1 MKAFFNIDNR
11 KIGSDYEP
19 LLIAEIGINHG
30 GSLQVAKSMVDAAYR
45 AGIEV
50 VKHQTHIPSDEY
62 SIEGANSIPG
72 NANISIVE
80 IMENCALCESE
91 EYELYKYTK
100 QKGMIF
106 ISTPFSLKALHR
118 ILDFDLPAIKVGS
131 GECSNYPLLKK
142 IGETNKPIILS
153 TGMNNI
159 KSIKKAIGCF
169 SQQSNIALL
178 HTTNIYPTPHE
189 FVRLS
194 AMVELNKHF
203 PDFVYGLSDHT
214 TDSISSLGAV
224 ALGASIIERHFTDTK
239 NREGPDI
246 VCSMDE
252 NDAKELIKNIKLMKK
267 CLSLGAKKEA
277 HPKEK
282 VTIDFAFASVISNTD
297 IKKNQK
303 ITKEDIWVKRPGTG
317 EISAENYDKIIGRIS
332 TKFIPKNTQLKWS
345 DFE

>member
-224 ALGASIIERHFTDTK
+224 ALGSSIIEKHFSDTRYRK
-239 NREGPDI
+239 GPDI
-246 VCSMDE
+246 ICSMDPCELKFLIDRSKEIFTALNTPKIRSMPE
-252 NDAKELIKNIKLMKK
+252 NEVYKFARGSVVADRDINIGEEINSKDIWARRPGSGEISVDDFEKLIGLRTNR
-267 CLSLGAKKEA
+267 
-277 HPKEK
+277 
-282 VTIDFAFASVISNTD
+282 F
-297 IKKNQK
+297 IKKNMQL
-303 ITKEDIWVKRPGTG
+303 EW
-317 EISAENYDKIIGRIS
+317 
-332 TKFIPKNTQLKWS
+332 KF
-345 DFE
+345 FER

>member
-1 MKAFFNIDNR
+1 MEPLFNIGER
-11 KIGSDYEP
+11 KIGSNFEP

-30 GSLQVAKSMVDAAYR
+30 GSLKVAKEMVDAAYR

-62 SIEGANSIPG
+62 SKEGANSIPG
-72 NANISIVE
+72 NANVSIVE
-80 IMENCALCESE
+80 IMEKCALSESD

-106 ISTPFSLKALHR
+106 ISTPFSIKALHR
-118 ILDFDLPAIKVGS
+118 IIDFDLPAIKVGS
-131 GECSNYPLLKK
+131 GECSNYPLLRK
-142 IGETNKPIILS
+142 IGEAEKPIILS

-159 KSIKKAIGCF
+159 ESIKKAINCF
-169 SQQSNIALL
+169 SGFNKIALL
-178 HTTNIYPTPHE
+178 HTTNLYPTPHE

-194 AMVELNKHF
+194 AMMELKKHF
-203 PDFVYGLSDHT
+203 PNYVYGLSDHT

-224 ALGASIIERHFTDTK
+224 ALGASIVERHFTDKK
-239 NREGPDI
+239 NRKGPDI

-252 NDAKELIKNIKLMKK
+252 KDARELISNMKLMKN
-267 CLSLGAKKEA
+267 CLSPGAKKEA
-277 HPKEK
+277 HPQEK
-282 VTIDFAFASVISNTD
+282 VTINFAFASVVSISN
-297 IKKNQK
+297 IKKHQL

-317 EISAENYDKIIGRIS
+317 EISAENYDNIIGRVS
-332 TKFIPKNTQLKWS
+332 TRFIPKNTQLKWS